1 MTIKEF
7 IEKLKEFNPEALVF
21 IGDNTEN
28 EVDISWG
35 GPDNCGKKD
44 CTNVCLESSKEK
56 YIRNHEK

>member
-28 EVDISWG
+28 EEKTTEEKTDS
-35 GPDNCGKKD
+35 KKG
-44 CTNVCLESSKEK
+44 LFGHKK
-56 YIRNHEK
+56 K